1 MKNPSQED
9 LLGYVLGALDA
20 DEHNQVQE
28 RIDSEPGLEEKLIE
42 LRSSIAPLEHLGS
55 DTSNRPGLARRTIEA
70 MAVVQKAENQNAEL
84 PIAELPKA
92 KTEKIDIFSA
102 ALATRAPDA
111 DAEYP
116 ARISEPDSRASRVRG
131 SSWSLSDVL
140 VTVAVCT
147 VLAALIFPAMAYSR
161 NQAKL
166 QMCQSNLATLGQAF
180 ISYSNMHDG
189 RFPEIPKSGNL
200 STTGGFAPLL
210 KEANLISDGDL
221 VCAGVDRKGAVFTI
235 PMPDQIRNCSDTR
248 QLDVYRRQMAGDY
261 GYSLGY
267 MQNREHVWP
276 RNLGRAH
283 RIILADSPSSN
294 LEGRRSANHGG
305 NGQNCLFEDGHW
317 RFVTGHASG
326 EDAIYENEYGIVAP
340 GVDANDNVIGASH
353 LSPTR
358 FATSSTIE

>member
-1 MKNPSQED
+1 MKNSFQED
-9 LLGYVLGALDA
+9 LFGYVLGALDA
-20 DEHNQVQE
+20 EEHSQVQN
-28 RIDSEPGLEEKLIE
+28 RIDSDPALKEKVLE
-42 LRSSIAPLEHLGS
+42 LRASIAPLEHLGS
-55 DTSNRPGLARRTIEA
+55 DSASRPGVARRTIEA
-70 MAVVQKAENQNAEL
+70 LAVVQNAETSQYNGDMVS
-84 PIAELPKA
+84 KA
-92 KTEKIDIFSA
+92 IT
-102 ALATRAPDA
+102 TTAPDA

-116 ARISEPDSRASRVRG
+116 SARISEPDSRASRIRG
-131 SSWSLSDVL
+131 GSWSLSDVL
-140 VTVAVCT
+140 VTVAVCA

-210 KEANLISDGDL
+210 KEANLISDSDL
-221 VCAGVDRKGAVFTI
+221 VCAGVDRGGAVFTI

-267 MQNREHVWP
+267 MQDSQHVWP
-276 RNLGRAH
+276 RNLGRAF

-305 NGQNCLFEDGHW
+305 DGQNCLFEDGHW

-358 FATSSTIE
+358 FATSIVN

>member
-1 MKNPSQED
+1 MKNSFQED
-9 LLGYVLGALDA
+9 LLGYVLGALNA
-20 DEHNQVQE
+20 DEHRQVQN
-28 RIDSEPGLEEKLIE
+28 RIDSDPELKEKVLE
-42 LRSSIAPLEHLGS
+42 LRASIAPLEHLGS
-55 DTSNRPGLARRTIEA
+55 DTGSRPGVARRTIEA
-70 MAVVQKAENQNAEL
+70 MAVVQNAETNQ
-84 PIAELPKA
+84 PSDMVSRAITAG
-92 KTEKIDIFSA
+92 
-102 ALATRAPDA
+102 APDA
-111 DAEYP
+111 DTEYP
-116 ARISEPDSRASRVRG
+116 AARISEPDSRASRIRG
-131 SSWSLSDVL
+131 GSWSLPDVL
-140 VTVAVCT
+140 VTVAVCA

-166 QMCQSNLATLGQAF
+166 QMCQNNLATLGQAF
-180 ISYSNMHDG
+180 ISYSDMHDG

-210 KEANLISDGDL
+210 KEAKLISDNDL
-221 VCAGVDRKGAVFTI
+221 VCAGVDRGGAVFTI

-267 MQNREHVWP
+267 MQNSQHVWP
-276 RNLGRAH
+276 RNLGRTH

-305 NGQNCLFEDGHW
+305 KGQNCLFEDGHW
-317 RFVTGHASG
+317 SFVTGHASG

-358 FATSSTIE
+358 FSTNSVVE